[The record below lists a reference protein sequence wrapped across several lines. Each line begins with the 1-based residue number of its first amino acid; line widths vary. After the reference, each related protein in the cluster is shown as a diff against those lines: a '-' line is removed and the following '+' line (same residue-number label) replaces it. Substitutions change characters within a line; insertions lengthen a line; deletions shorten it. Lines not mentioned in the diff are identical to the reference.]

1 MEPDGGKNR
10 RFMDYC
16 ATHLLA
22 GDARQRGA
30 NEMAKELPKNA
41 RVAIV
46 GGGVIG
52 CSIAYHLTKRGVS
65 DVVVLERKQLTSGTT
80 WHAAGL
86 IGQLRDSVNMTQL
99 AKYTAELYL
108 GLEEETGQATGYK
121 VNGSLSTATTKG
133 RMEDMKRR
141 ADMAKVFD
149 LEVNVLN
156 PEECKEKYPLI
167 QVDDVIGGIFI
178 PSDGQADP
186 VGITQALAKGAR
198 NGGTQ
203 IFENTKVTKMIIED
217 DRVVGVET
225 DAGTVMA
232 DAVVMCA
239 GMWTREL
246 AASVGVT
253 VPLHACEHF
262 YILTEPFEGVTPDLP
277 VYRDYDS
284 WAYYKE
290 DAGKILLGA
299 FEPVAKPWGMN
310 GINEDFC
317 FDQLP
322 DDFDHFMPVLEAAM
336 YRMPALENAGIQTFF
351 CGPESFTPDDRYH
364 LGKVP
369 ELDGLYVSAG
379 MNSIGIQSAG
389 GVGKVMT
396 NWILDGYP
404 GADFNSVDIRRSMP
418 FMRNRKY
425 LHDRVTETLGLLYAT
440 HWPFYQFKTSR
451 GTRRTPI
458 HEHLKARNACFGET
472 AGWERANWFAPEGV
486 KPEYEYSFERQNWF
500 DYSAD
505 EHRTVREKV
514 GLIDQTSFSKYRV
527 QGRDAEYVL
536 NNICANDVSVANGKM
551 VYTQWLND
559 HGGIEADLTVTRLR
573 DNDFMVVTASGSQ
586 TRDMHWLNSHIPDGA
601 HCVTTDVTSAYAVFG
616 VMGPSSRT
624 LLQSLT
630 PDDLS
635 NDVFPFATS
644 QEIELGYGL
653 VRASRITYVG
663 ELGWELYVPTE
674 FAAHVFETVMEAG
687 ADHGIK
693 PIGMHAMNSLRI
705 EKGYRHWGHDISD
718 EETAIEAGLGF
729 AVKTDK
735 PSFIGRDAILKQK
748 EMGVKK
754 RMVQFL
760 LSDPDKML
768 YHNEP
773 IIRNGEIVGYLTS
786 GMYGHTLGGA
796 VGLGYVKNEG
806 GVDAAFVN
814 EGSYELL
821 VAGEK
826 IPAKASLRPMYDP
839 KSERIKA

>member
-1 MEPDGGKNR
+1 
-10 RFMDYC
+10 
-16 ATHLLA
+16 
-22 GDARQRGA
+22 
-30 NEMAKELPKNA
+30 MAKELPNKA
-41 RVAIV
+41 RVVII

-121 VNGSLSTATTKG
+121 VNGSLSTATTEG

-156 PEECKEKYPLI
+156 PEECQAKYPLI

-198 NGGTQ
+198 NGGAQ
-203 IFENTKVTKMIIED
+203 FFENTKVTKMIIED
-217 DRVVGVET
+217 DRVTGVET

-232 DAVVMCA
+232 DSVVMCA

-262 YILTEPFEGVTPDLP
+262 YILTEAFEGVTPDLP
-277 VYRDYDS
+277 VYRDYDA

-299 FEPVAKPWGMN
+299 FEPVAKPWGMT

-322 DDFDHFMPVLEAAM
+322 DDFDHFMPVLEKAIE
-336 YRMPALENAGIQTFF
+336 RMPALEKAGIQTFF

-369 ELDGLYVSAG
+369 EIDGLYVSAG

-404 GADFNSVDIRRSMP
+404 GADFNSVDIRRNMH
-418 FMRNRKY
+418 FMRNGKY

-440 HWPFYQFKTSR
+440 HWPFYQYKTSR
-451 GTRRTPI
+451 GARRTPI
-458 HEHLKARNACFGET
+458 HEHLKSRNACFGET

-486 KPEYEYSFERQNWF
+486 APEYEYSFDKQNWF

-505 EHRTVREKV
+505 EHKTVRERV
-514 GLIDQTSFSKYRV
+514 GLIDQSSFAKYRV
-527 QGRDAEYVL
+527 QGRDAEAVL
-536 NNICANDVSVANGKM
+536 NNICANDVAVPNGKM

-559 HGGIEADLTVTRLR
+559 HGGIEADLTVTRLAE
-573 DNDFMVVTASGSQ
+573 DDFMVVTAAGSQ
-586 TRDMHWLNSHIPDGA
+586 VRDMDWLKSHMPDGA
-601 HCVTTDVTSAYAVFG
+601 HCVVTDVTSAYAVFG
-616 VMGPSSRT
+616 VMGPNSRA
-624 LLQSLT
+624 LMHSLS
-630 PDDLS
+630 PNDLS
-635 NDVFPFATS
+635 NEAFPFATS
-644 QEIELGYGL
+644 QEIELGYGII
-653 VRASRITYVG
+653 RASRITYVG

-674 FAAHVFETVMEAG
+674 FAVHVFETVMETG
-687 ADHGIK
+687 AQHGIK
-693 PIGMHAMNSLRI
+693 PIGMHAMNSLRM

-718 EETAIEAGLGF
+718 EETPIEAGLGF

-735 PSFIGRDAILKQK
+735 PSFIGRDAILTQK
-748 EMGVKK
+748 ETGVKK

-760 LSDPDKML
+760 LNDPEKML

-773 IIRNGEIVGYLTS
+773 ILRNGEICGYLTS
-786 GMYGHTLGGA
+786 GMYGYTLGGA
-796 VGLGYVKNEG
+796 VGLGYVG
-806 GVDAAFVN
+806 HPDGVDAAFVN
-814 EGSYELL
+814 EGTYELL

-826 IPAKASLRPMYDP
+826 IPAEASLRPMYDP